1 MKKIL
6 YRKFLLDCSLFFL
19 ISIISTGV
27 IIWVFQAVNYL
38 DIIIEDGRTYD
49 VYLYYSLLNF
59 PKIISKILPFAFFF
73 SFSYVIAK
81 YELNNELLI
90 YWNFGINKIS
100 FVNFFFIISIFVF
113 LIQIILTSF
122 VVPYS
127 QNIARSLIRTS
138 DYDFVSNFIKTKK
151 FNSAINNLTIFTE
164 SRDNEGNFRNIY
176 IKRVTD
182 KNSFQIIFAKKGI
195 LIENQN
201 NPVLELYEGENT
213 SFFNNRITSFSFSK
227 SEFNLASFSTN
238 TILVKK
244 TQEHK
249 TEELLDCIKA
259 LTDKNLKNDVQ
270 IKEKVRNCEFKNL
283 DNILSE
289 LYKRL
294 VIPLYLPALM
304 LVSLFL
310 IIHSKEKINYSKY
323 RFTIFLIGF
332 FLIVFSESTLKFVD
346 KSIYNN
352 LLIGLV
358 PIIIILFLYI
368 YIISKLSYKKKLRK
382 TKNEN
387 LY

>member
-38 DIIIEDGRTYD
+38 DIIIEDGRKYG
-49 VYLYYSLLNF
+49 VYLYYYLLNF

-100 FVNFFFIISIFVF
+100 FVNFFFIVSIFVF

-151 FNSAINNLTIFTE
+151 FNSTVNNLTIFTE
-164 SRDNEGNFRNIY
+164 SRDNKGNFKNIY

-201 NPVLELYEGENT
+201 NPLLELYEGENT

-283 DNILSE
+283 DNILAE

-310 IIHSKEKINYSKY
+310 IVHSKEKINYSRY
-323 RFTIFLIGF
+323 RLIVFLIGF

-352 LLIGLV
+352 LLIALM
-358 PIIIILFLYI
+358 PLIIILFLYI
-368 YIISKLSYKKKLRK
+368 YIISKLSYKKKLK
-382 TKNEN
+382 KS
-387 LY
+387 

>member
-6 YRKFLLDCSLFFL
+6 YRKFLLDCLLFFL
-19 ISIISTGV
+19 ISIISTGI

-38 DIIIEDGRTYD
+38 DIIIEDGRTYTI
-49 VYLYYSLLNF
+49 YLYYSLLNF

-90 YWNFGINKIS
+90 YWNFGVNKIS
-100 FVNFFFIISIFVF
+100 FINFFFIFSVFIFF
-113 LIQIILTSF
+113 IQIVLTSF

-151 FNSAINNLTIFTE
+151 FNSTINNLTIFTE
-164 SRDNEGNFRNIY
+164 SKDIEGNFQNIY
-176 IKRVTD
+176 IKKDTD
-182 KNSFQIIFAKKGI
+182 KDSFQIIFAKKGI

-227 SEFNLASFSTN
+227 SEFNLSSFSTN

-249 TEELLDCIKA
+249 TKELLECIIV
-259 LTDKNLKNDVQ
+259 LTDKNLKNDIQ
-270 IKEKVRNCEFKNL
+270 IKDKVRNCEFKNL
-283 DNILSE
+283 DNILAE

-294 VIPLYLPALM
+294 IIPLYLPSLM
-304 LVSLFL
+304 LISLFL
-310 IIHSKEKINYSKY
+310 IIHSKEKINYSRY
-323 RFTIFLIGF
+323 RLIVFLIGF
-332 FLIVFSESTLKFVD
+332 FLIIFSESTLKFVD
-346 KSIYNN
+346 KSLYNN
-352 LLIGLV
+352 LLIGLI

-368 YIISKLSYKKKLRK
+368 YIISQLNYKKKLK
-382 TKNEN
+382 KN
-387 LY
+387 